1 MRIWPS
7 PRVRLLKKQVFKDRK
22 PINKKSIVDWEEEQR
37 LQQSF
42 VKTIHEM

>member
-22 PINKKSIVDWEEEQR
+22 PIKKSIADWEEEQR